1 MGSASDHPIQYASTT
16 RTPCITDREY
26 QSICE
31 SAPIRIGN
39 DVWIGYGVTIL
50 KGVTVGDSAIVGAG
64 PIVTEDVPLYS
75 IVAGVPA
82 RIIRKRLPDDVVRQ
96 LLKIQ
101 WWNWPEERI
110 VKNRKFFTT
119 NLATYKGNIRSMI
132 Q

>member
-1 MGSASDHPIQYASTT
+1 M
-16 RTPCITDREY
+16 
-26 QSICE
+26 
-31 SAPIRIGN
+31 
-39 DVWIGYGVTIL
+39 TIL